1 MAKDNSGNLIVKR
14 KNNEL
19 AGASEVGNE
28 IGEIMA
34 ITKQVLE
41 NPQMNY
47 PNDDMGYEA
56 FRTNSISYLEYVQQ
70 VNASGNLKK
79 QMIPDIEGWTN
90 YIGITR
96 DKLRYMQ
103 KSRSEKWATLID
115 QMKNGILACKKQLM
129 LNGQISPVTAIF
141 DLTNNHGYANS
152 SEFKINK
159 SDDVEKRQALTVTEI
174 KEKYGGSGEMP
185 VLPED

>member
-19 AGASEVGNE
+19 AGASEIGNE

-79 QMIPDIEGWTN
+79 QIIPDI
-90 YIGITR
+90 
-96 DKLRYMQ
+96 
-103 KSRSEKWATLID
+103 
-115 QMKNGILACKKQLM
+115 
-129 LNGQISPVTAIF
+129 
-141 DLTNNHGYANS
+141 
-152 SEFKINK
+152 
-159 SDDVEKRQALTVTEI
+159 
-174 KEKYGGSGEMP
+174 
-185 VLPED
+185 